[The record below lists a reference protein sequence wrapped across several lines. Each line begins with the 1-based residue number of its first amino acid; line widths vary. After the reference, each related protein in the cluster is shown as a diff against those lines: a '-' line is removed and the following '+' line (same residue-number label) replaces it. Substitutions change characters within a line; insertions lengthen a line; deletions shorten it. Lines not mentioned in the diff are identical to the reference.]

1 MPSNHLILCHPLL
14 LLSSICPSIRVFFS
28 ESALPFRWP
37 KYLELQLQHQSFQWT
52 NSCPLSQWCHPT
64 IYSSVIPFSSHLQTF
79 PASGSFPKSQ
89 FFASGGQSIGVSA
102 STSVLPMNIQGWFPL
117 TVTGLISLKLK
128 GLSGVFSSTAIW
140 KHQFLS
146 AQPSLWSNSHI
157 HTWLLEKP

>member
-1 MPSNHLILCHPLL
+1 MICCCYLVTKSCTTLCHPLNWSTL
-14 LLSSICPSIRVFFS
+14 DSFVLRY
-28 ESALPFRWP
+28 LPVC
-37 KYLELQLQHQSFQWT
+37 S
-52 NSCPLSQWCHPT
+52 NSCPLSQWCYLF
-64 IYSSVIPFSSHLQTF
+64 ISSSATPFSFCLQSF
-79 PASGSFPKSQ
+79 PTSGSFPVSWL
-89 FFASGGQSIGVSA
+89 FPSGGQSTEALA